1 MGSKEQKEIRQRL
14 IDEIELDLIGPRKG
28 KTYEERQ
35 NEILPGNRNPKNEY
49 VAGVLYPGNW
59 EVEDEDKLVE
69 DGGDT
74 DEEDNTDSNVAN
86 DKLFKPSSFGLT
98 CRLAPE
104 RKEIKCI
111 IEYGTYQAL
120 KDKETKYTTFQRTP
134 KTETFT
140 IPIVVGSKE
149 IKFKDNSNFCI
160 NYTLI
165 KDKFS
170 DEGEYV
176 VLDFYVINNTER
188 GWERLHSFK
197 FSAALNSSPSTNR
210 FIFFILGNGKNDKMI
225 GKIKKK
231 L

>member
-86 DKLFKPSSFGLT
+86 
-98 CRLAPE
+98 E
-104 RKEIKCI
+104 IQRK
-111 IEYGTYQAL
+111 
-120 KDKETKYTTFQRTP
+120 
-134 KTETFT
+134 
-140 IPIVVGSKE
+140 
-149 IKFKDNSNFCI
+149 
-160 NYTLI
+160 
-165 KDKFS
+165 
-170 DEGEYV
+170 
-176 VLDFYVINNTER
+176 VIQNE
-188 GWERLHSFK
+188 S
-197 FSAALNSSPSTNR
+197 
-210 FIFFILGNGKNDKMI
+210 
-225 GKIKKK
+225 
-231 L
+231 